1 MKYPTRRCAV
11 AAVLLGAGLS
21 TGMHAALSQPDPTS
35 SPIAYPDGRPI
46 KLVVPYTP
54 GGGTDA
60 VARVIA
66 DKISQSLG
74 WTMVVENKPGTSGNI
89 GMNTVAKARADG
101 LTIGVGQTSNLA
113 INPAW
118 MSGMPFDP
126 KTDLTAVALVAS
138 LPMVLVVRADSPW
151 ARLSDLVQAARAQP
165 QRIKQALA
173 GLGTVGHLAGELLA
187 YQAKFEVLNIPYKG
201 AAPAI
206 ADLMGGDTDYM
217 FATPQAV
224 LSMVAGGRL
233 RALAV
238 TSPTRLQALPNV
250 PTIAESGYSGF
261 EAVDWKAI
269 VAPADTPQAIV
280 QTINRAVQTI
290 LADAAVVDVLVREGS
305 IPLGGSVHQAT
316 RHIASEQQKWADLI
330 TTMGI
335 ALE

>member
-1 MKYPTRRCAV
+1 MKTPARRAAV
-11 AAVLLGAGLS
+11 AALLLS
-21 TGMHAALSQPDPTS
+21 TGMSTALSQPAATP
-35 SPIAYPDGRPI
+35 YPDGRAV

-60 VARVIA
+60 VARTLA
-66 DKISQSLG
+66 DKMSQKLG
-74 WTMVVENKPGTSGNI
+74 WTIVVENKPGASGNI
-89 GMNTVAKARADG
+89 GMNTVARARADG
-101 LTIGVGQTSNLA
+101 LTIGLGQTSNLA

-118 MSGMPFDP
+118 MAGMPFDP

-151 ARLSDLVQAARAQP
+151 LRLSDLVQAARAQP
-165 QRIKQALA
+165 MQVKQALA

-187 YQAKFEVLNIPYKG
+187 WQGQFKVLNVPYKG

-206 ADLMGGDTDYM
+206 TDLMGANTDYM
-217 FATPQAV
+217 FASPQAV
-224 LSMVAGGRL
+224 LKMVEGGRL

-238 TSPTRLQALPNV
+238 TSPARLQVLPDV
-250 PTIAESGYSGF
+250 PTVAESGYPGF

-269 VAPADTPQAIV
+269 VAPADTPPAVV

-290 LADAAVVDVLVREGS
+290 LTDPAMVEVLVREGS
-305 IPLGGSVHQAT
+305 IPLGGTVQQAAS
-316 RHIASEQQKWADLI
+316 HLASEQQKWAELI

-335 ALE
+335 SLQ